1 MTTCR
6 PADGPG
12 LQWPQASPGR
22 GHALRARPSPALPP
36 DSTPAAPG
44 SALLRGWP
52 GASTPL
58 GKRSVACRRDRP
70 RAAPPPARARLA
82 SAFRAAALLALA
94 LLAAPAYA
102 QDTTPPSVSSITAS
116 AGGRIDIAYNEE
128 LDDASV
134 PATTQ
139 FTVSIAGV
147 SASVGVLSISDTT
160 VMGVTTSTV
169 HLALIGG
176 IGPAPGE
183 TVKVS
188 YAVPSANPLQDTSG
202 NDAPAFSDQG
212 LTTAV
217 SWSTL
222 TLQSA
227 EAVRNAVVKLTFS
240 AATATGQPDKARF
253 TVTAGGSDRTPSNIN
268 YVCCVGSPAKGAM
281 WLTVDPPIAKG
292 DTVTVSYSATRSAT
306 QTGRRL
312 RDASGNALQA
322 FSGSTVTNNAAELIQ
337 SAVVVGD
344 QLTLTYS
351 GALNTTALP
360 DKAQFS
366 VRFGEDFGSR
376 KVVSGISASGSTVT
390 LSLRV
395 SVPFFYG
402 QAARIDYDDPQNNP
416 LKDADGKIIDD
427 LIRYPVTNNTPAAV
441 ERAEASGTSLAL
453 TYQGPLCTTTVAMVC
468 TANTPGLGDFAVT
481 VGGSARTVSAVAVE
495 GSTVTL
501 TLAGNAIGATD
512 AVRVKYTQP
521 MTNPL
526 QDGNGNAPATFAFR
540 SADNT
545 SRLLVRN
552 SLQSDGIVV
561 NLSGDYAQAFTTG
574 GSAFQLT
581 RADVWMTNILSTTTA
596 ASWTLSI
603 HESGSDGRPGTSLGS
618 LAASSATP
626 VPVGLPAGRIEHA
639 ASGTGID
646 LAANTTY
653 FAVLD
658 VSFGGVQNFVV
669 AENSDAE
676 DAGAAPG
683 WSLANGYFTR
693 NNAGTTWVE
702 AQHSVSSVRIA
713 LHGRSTDE
721 TKPALQSLSVSG
733 ATLTLTYDETLD
745 PGSVP
750 AASAFAV
757 DIDGGTAV
765 NPTAVSVAG
774 SAVTLTLPAAVTVGQ
789 TVTLAYTAPSA
800 SPLRDVAAPHYNNA
814 ETFAA
819 RNVPNNTPSQVVP
832 TVSIASNGNITA
844 GARASFRLT
853 ASPAPSSAISVN
865 LTVTQTGGVLTP
877 GSASVTIAANATSQ
891 TWVSGLTSSNNSGTV
906 TVTLQ
911 PGTGYTPSTTASART
926 ATVTVS
932 AAGTDPPQQQDPQNP
947 QDQSGGSEQRPR
959 DPQPLQLAL
968 WTDKPGYR
976 PGETVRLYRSLEP
989 HDDRGRYRAF
999 AWLERAGGGERQWL
1013 APLSAEGELHA
1024 EAVDSRGQ
1032 PASAASPQ
1040 SLSATDRELAFEG
1053 QAPGPGLW
1061 QFVLELRPGEPSE
1074 QATEP
1079 AAPLRT
1085 RRTWAKFAV
1094 AERSVLLNRSGFDRE
1109 IRSDLTLRA
1118 DTLYYLG
1125 HQLFVH
1131 AGATLAIEP
1140 GTLLQAFGSHAAII
1154 VEPGGRIVAE
1164 GTREAP
1170 VVLTCSAP
1178 AGYRQPGCWA
1188 GLRIL
1193 GQAPVTRLEG
1203 VASGV
1208 LPPERP
1214 AYGGTDAEGSSG
1226 VLRYVRVEFAGASAD
1241 PEAPGPAIGL
1251 YGAGSGT
1258 LLDHVQAR
1266 SSLGDGFAFSGG
1278 TAACGHCV
1286 ASGSGGAGLSWKRGW
1301 QGGASHLYVQH
1312 GRGGGDGLSGGH
1324 DPEGHDREPR
1334 SLPTL
1339 SNVTLVHSAPYDRR
1353 TRRAVAVRLADGS
1366 AVQLRDLLAAH
1377 FGGGA
1382 LRASGRSR
1390 LLFGEGESSLAG
1402 ALLWLNGSPQ
1412 VPAGIAEDADFAV
1425 RNPKLRD
1432 VRDFAAPDPRP
1443 KADSPA
1449 LTIEREGYIG
1459 AFGRSDNWLKEW
1471 TVFGPES
1478 VYDMRQRSEDEN

>member
-1 MTTCR
+1 MR
-6 PADGPG
+6 
-12 LQWPQASPGR
+12 
-22 GHALRARPSPALPP
+22 
-36 DSTPAAPG
+36 
-44 SALLRGWP
+44 
-52 GASTPL
+52 
-58 GKRSVACRRDRP
+58 KRSVACRRDRP
-70 RAAPPPARARLA
+70 RAAPPAARARLA
-82 SAFRAAALLALA
+82 AAFRAAALLALA

-116 AGGRIDIAYNEE
+116 VGGRIEIAYNEE

-169 HLALIGG
+169 HLAMIGG

-188 YAVPSANPLQDTSG
+188 YAVPAANPLQDTSG

-217 SWSTL
+217 SWSTV

-227 EAVRNAVVKLTFS
+227 EAVRNTVVKLTFS

-268 YVCCVGSPAKGAM
+268 YSCCLGSPQRGTM
-281 WLTVDPPIAKG
+281 WLTVAPPIAKG
-292 DTVTVSYSATRSAT
+292 DTVTVSYSPTRSAT

-360 DKAQFS
+360 AKEQFS
-366 VRFGEDFGSR
+366 VRHGENFASAIA
-376 KVVSGISASGSTVT
+376 VTGISASGSTVT
-390 LSLRV
+390 LTVLI
-395 SVPFFYG
+395 PFSYG
-402 QAARIDYDDPQNNP
+402 QAVRVSYDDPQTNP
-416 LKDADGKIIDD
+416 LKDSDGKIIDD
-427 LIRYPVTNNTPAAV
+427 LNRYPVTNNTPAAV

-468 TANTPGLGDFAVT
+468 TANTPGLGDFAVS

-512 AVRVKYTQP
+512 AVRVRYTQP
-521 MTNPL
+521 MANPL
-526 QDGNGNAPATFAFR
+526 QDGNGNPPATFAFR

-552 SLQSDGIVV
+552 TLQSDGFNG
-561 NLSGDYAQAFTTG
+561 NLRPDHALAFTTG
-574 GSAFQLT
+574 GSAFKLT
-581 RADVWMTNILSTTTA
+581 RADLWMANVLTTTPA
-596 ASWTLSI
+596 AVWALSI
-603 HESGSDGRPGTSLGS
+603 HESGSDGLPGTSLGS
-618 LAASSATP
+618 LTANSATP
-626 VPVGLPAGRIEHA
+626 VPVGRLAGRIEHA

-658 VSFGGVQNFVV
+658 SSKGGVQNVLV
-669 AENSDAE
+669 LEDLDAE
-676 DAGAAPG
+676 DPGAAPG
-683 WSLANGYFTR
+683 WSLADGGRTR
-693 NNAGTTWVE
+693 DDTVSPPTWSGVLTRGL
-702 AQHSVSSVRIA
+702 RIA
-713 LHGRSTDE
+713 LHGHSTD
-721 TKPALQSLSVSG
+721 TTAPALQSLSVSG
-733 ATLTLTYDETLD
+733 STLTLTYDETLD

-757 DIDGGTAV
+757 SIDSAAAV

-814 ETFAA
+814 GNISA
-819 RNVPNNTPSQVVP
+819 RNVTVSQVVP

-911 PGTGYTPSTTASART
+911 PGTGYTPSSTASART

-947 QDQSGGSEQRPR
+947 QDASGGSEQRPR

-999 AWLERAGGGERQWL
+999 AWLERAGGGERRWL
-1013 APLSAEGELHA
+1013 APLSAEGQLHA

-1085 RRTWAKFAV
+1085 RRAWAKFAV

-1109 IRSDLTLRA
+1109 IRSDMTLRA

-1140 GTLLQAFGSHAAII
+1140 GTLLQAWGSHAAII

-1170 VVLTCSAP
+1170 VVLTCSVP

-1203 VASGV
+1203 VAPDV

-1214 AYGGTDAEGSSG
+1214 VYGGTDAEGSSG
-1226 VLRYVRVEFAGASAD
+1226 ALRYVRVEFAGASGD

-1266 SSLGDGFAFSGG
+1266 ASLGDGFAFSGG

-1301 QGGASHLYVQH
+1301 RGGASHLYVQH

-1339 SNVTLVHSAPYDRR
+1339 SNVTLVHAAPYDRGS
-1353 TRRAVAVRLADGS
+1353 RRAVAVRLADGS

-1377 FGGGA
+1377 FRGGA

-1390 LLFGEGESSLAG
+1390 LLFGEGESTLNG

-1412 VPAGIAEDADFAV
+1412 VPADIAEDAEFDV

-1449 LTIEREGYIG
+1449 LTIERKGYIG
-1459 AFGRSDNWLKEW
+1459 AFGRSENWLQEW

-1478 VYDMRQRSEDEN
+1478 VYDIRQRSEDEN

>member
-1 MTTCR
+1 MR
-6 PADGPG
+6 
-12 LQWPQASPGR
+12 
-22 GHALRARPSPALPP
+22 
-36 DSTPAAPG
+36 
-44 SALLRGWP
+44 
-52 GASTPL
+52 
-58 GKRSVACRRDRP
+58 KRSVACLRERP
-70 RAAPPPARARLA
+70 RAAPPTASARLA

-116 AGGRIDIAYNEE
+116 AGGRILIAYNEE
-128 LDDASV
+128 LDEASV

-169 HLALIGG
+169 NLAMIGG
-176 IGPAPGE
+176 IVPVPGE

-188 YAVPSANPLQDTSG
+188 YAVPTSNPLQDTSG

-227 EAVRNAVVKLTFS
+227 EAVRNSVVKLTFS
-240 AATATGQPDKARF
+240 AATATGLPDKARF
-253 TVTAGGSDRTPSNIN
+253 TVTAGGSDRTTSNIN
-268 YVCCVGSPAKGAM
+268 YSCCLGSPAKGTI

-292 DTVTVSYSATRSAT
+292 DTVTVSYSPTRSAT

-360 DKAQFS
+360 NKGQFTVYHGENLGSTKALT
-366 VRFGEDFGSR
+366 
-376 KVVSGISASGSTVT
+376 GISASGSTVT

-395 SVPFFYG
+395 PFSYG
-402 QAARIDYDDPQNNP
+402 QAAQVSYDDPQTNP

-427 LIRYPVTNNTPAAV
+427 LNRYPVTNNTPAAV
-441 ERAEASGTSLAL
+441 VRAEASGTSLAL

-468 TANTPGLGDFAVT
+468 TANTPSLIDYAVS
-481 VGGSARTVSAVAVE
+481 VNGSARAIDAVAVE

-501 TLAGNAIGATD
+501 TLAGAIGATD
-512 AVRVKYTQP
+512 AVRVRYNQP
-521 MTNPL
+521 MANPL
-526 QDGNGNAPATFAFR
+526 QDGNGNALATFAFR
-540 SADNT
+540 KADNT

-552 SLQSDGIVV
+552 SLQSEGIYG
-561 NLSGDYAQAFTTG
+561 NMGLDQALAFTTG
-574 GSAFQLT
+574 GSAFKLT
-581 RADVWMTNILSTTTA
+581 RADVWMTNVLATAPA

-603 HESGSDGRPGTSLGS
+603 HESGSDGLPGTSLGS
-618 LAASSATP
+618 LTVSSATP
-626 VPVGLPAGRIEHA
+626 VPSGLPFGRIEHA

-658 VSFGGVQNFVV
+658 RSNGGSQNFLLL
-669 AENSDAE
+669 EDLDAE
-676 DAGAAPG
+676 DPGVAPG
-683 WSLANGYFTR
+683 WSLADGGRTR
-693 NNAGTTWVE
+693 DDEVSPPTWT
-702 AQHSVSSVRIA
+702 SLLLRGLRIA
-713 LHGRSTDE
+713 LHGHSTD
-721 TKPALQSLSVSG
+721 TTAPALQSLSVSG
-733 ATLTLTYDETLD
+733 STLTLTYDETLD

-757 DIDGGTAV
+757 NIDSAAAV

-774 SAVTLTLPAAVTVGQ
+774 SAVTLTLPAAVTPGQ
-789 TVTLAYTAPSA
+789 TVTLAYIAPSA

-814 ETFAA
+814 GNVST

-832 TVSIASNGNITA
+832 TVSIASNGNITP

-911 PGTGYTPSTTASART
+911 PGSGYTPSTTASART

-999 AWLERAGGGERQWL
+999 AWLEPAWRRR
-1013 APLSAEGELHA
+1013 APLAGP
-1024 EAVDSRGQ
+1024 AVGRG
-1032 PASAASPQ
+1032 
-1040 SLSATDRELAFEG
+1040 
-1053 QAPGPGLW
+1053 
-1061 QFVLELRPGEPSE
+1061 
-1074 QATEP
+1074 P
-1079 AAPLRT
+1079 AARRGGRRPRPARQRRIPAVPLRH
-1085 RRTWAKFAV
+1085 RPR
-1094 AERSVLLNRSGFDRE
+1094 
-1109 IRSDLTLRA
+1109 
-1118 DTLYYLG
+1118 
-1125 HQLFVH
+1125 
-1131 AGATLAIEP
+1131 
-1140 GTLLQAFGSHAAII
+1140 
-1154 VEPGGRIVAE
+1154 
-1164 GTREAP
+1164 
-1170 VVLTCSAP
+1170 
-1178 AGYRQPGCWA
+1178 A
-1188 GLRIL
+1188 GLR
-1193 GQAPVTRLEG
+1193 G
-1203 VASGV
+1203 
-1208 LPPERP
+1208 
-1214 AYGGTDAEGSSG
+1214 
-1226 VLRYVRVEFAGASAD
+1226 
-1241 PEAPGPAIGL
+1241 PGP
-1251 YGAGSGT
+1251 
-1258 LLDHVQAR
+1258 R
-1266 SSLGDGFAFSGG
+1266 
-1278 TAACGHCV
+1278 
-1286 ASGSGGAGLSWKRGW
+1286 
-1301 QGGASHLYVQH
+1301 
-1312 GRGGGDGLSGGH
+1312 
-1324 DPEGHDREPR
+1324 PR
-1334 SLPTL
+1334 P
-1339 SNVTLVHSAPYDRR
+1339 
-1353 TRRAVAVRLADGS
+1353 VAVRAG
-1366 AVQLRDLLAAH
+1366 AAPRR
-1377 FGGGA
+1377 A
-1382 LRASGRSR
+1382 LRAGHRARRAPAHPPGLGQVRRRRALRAAQPLR
-1390 LLFGEGESSLAG
+1390 LRPRDPLRHDPARRHP
-1402 ALLWLNGSPQ
+1402 LLPR
-1412 VPAGIAEDADFAV
+1412 PPAV
-1425 RNPKLRD
+1425 RARRRHPRHRARHPAAGLR
-1432 VRDFAAPDPRP
+1432 APTPP
-1443 KADSPA
+1443 SSSSPA
-1449 LTIEREGYIG
+1449 AGSWPR
-1459 AFGRSDNWLKEW
+1459 APARPPWC
-1471 TVFGPES
+1471 
-1478 VYDMRQRSEDEN
+1478 